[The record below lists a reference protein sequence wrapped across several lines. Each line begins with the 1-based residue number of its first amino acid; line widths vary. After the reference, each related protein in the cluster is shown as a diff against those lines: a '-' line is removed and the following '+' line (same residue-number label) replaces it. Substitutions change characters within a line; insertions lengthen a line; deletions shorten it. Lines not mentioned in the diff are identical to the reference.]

1 MAEKDSRIDA
11 YINKS
16 EEFAKPILNHLRA
29 LIHKACPDVQE
40 IVKWSS
46 PHFDYKDSPL
56 CHMASF
62 KKHCAFGFWK
72 ASLMKDADKL
82 METAKSEEA
91 MGHLGKI
98 TSLKNLPSDKVL
110 IAYIKDAMTLNDAGI
125 KLSGKS
131 KPATKEQQAALKT
144 PDYLEQS
151 FKKHKEA
158 KKVFEAFSYS
168 GKKEYIEWLEDAKTE
183 ATRNK
188 RLETALEWMAEGKSR
203 HWKYK
208 K

>member
-1 MAEKDSRIDA
+1 MGKKDSRIDA
-11 YINKS
+11 YIDQS
-16 EEFAKPILNHLRA
+16 EAFAKPILNHLRE
-29 LIHKACPDVQE
+29 LIHKVCPDVQE
-40 IVKWSS
+40 VVKWSF
-46 PHFDYKDSPL
+46 PHFDYKDGPM

-72 ASLMKDADKL
+72 AALMKDEKL
-82 METAKSEEA
+82 MATAKSEEA

-98 TSLKNLPSDKVL
+98 TSLKDLPSDKVL
-110 IAYIKDAMTLNDAGI
+110 TGYIKEAMKLNEAGI
-125 KLSGKS
+125 KLPSKS
-131 KPATKEQQAALKT
+131 KPAGEAKKEALKT
-144 PDYLEQS
+144 PDYLVQS
-151 FKKHKEA
+151 FKKHQEA

-168 GKKEYIEWLEDAKTE
+168 NKKDYIEWLEEAKTE

-188 RLETALEWMAEGKSR
+188 RLETALEWMAEGKTR

>member
-1 MAEKDSRIDA
+1 MAKTDPRIDS
-11 YINKS
+11 YIERS
-16 EEFAKPILNHLRA
+16 EEFARPILKHIRA
-29 LIHKACPDVQE
+29 LVHKVCPE
-40 IVKWSS
+40 AEETIKWSF
-46 PHFDYKDSPL
+46 PHFDYKGAM

-72 ASLMKDADKL
+72 AALMKDETL
-82 METAKSEEA
+82 MATAKSETA

-98 TSLKNLPSDKVL
+98 TSLKDLPSDKVL
-110 IAYIKDAMTLNDAGI
+110 RGYIKEAMKLNDDGI
-125 KLSGKS
+125 KLPS
-131 KPATKEQQAALKT
+131 KPKPDAEAQKEALKT
-144 PDYLEQS
+144 PDYLVQG
-151 FKKHKEA
+151 FKKHKDA

-168 GKKEYIEWLEDAKTE
+168 NKKDYIEWLEDAKTE

-188 RLETALEWMAEGKSR
+188 RLETALEWMSEGKTR

>member
-1 MAEKDSRIDA
+1 MGKKEPRIDA
-11 YINKS
+11 YINQS

-29 LIHKACPDVQE
+29 LVHKACPEVQE

-46 PHFDYKDSPL
+46 PHFDYKDGPM

-72 ASLMKDADKL
+72 AALMKDETL
-82 METAKSEEA
+82 MATAKSETA

-98 TSLKNLPSDKVL
+98 MSLKDLPPDKVL
-110 IAYIKDAMTLNDAGI
+110 LAYIKEAMKLNDDGI
-125 KLSGKS
+125 KLPSKS
-131 KPATKEQQAALKT
+131 KPATKEQQAALKS
-144 PDYLEQS
+144 PAYLAQS
-151 FKKHKEA
+151 LKKNKA
-158 KKVFEAFSYS
+158 AAAVFEAFSYS
-168 GKKEYIEWLEDAKTE
+168 NKKDYIEWLEEAKTE

-188 RLETALEWMAEGKSR
+188 RLETALEWIAEGKTR

-208 K
+208 T

>member
-1 MAEKDSRIDA
+1 MAKKDPRIDA
-11 YINKS
+11 YIKNS
-16 EEFAKPILNHLRA
+16 EEFAKPVLSHLRE
-29 LIHKACPDVQE
+29 LVHKACPDVQE

-82 METAKSEEA
+82 MQTADSEVA

-98 TSLKNLPSDKVL
+98 TSLKDLPSDKV
-110 IAYIKDAMTLNDAGI
+110 IVAYIKDAMKLNDAGI
-125 KLSGKS
+125 KLSSKS

-144 PDYLEQS
+144 PAYLAAELR
-151 FKKHKEA
+151 KNKTAKE
-158 KKVFEAFSYS
+158 VFDSFSYS
-168 GKKEYIEWLEDAKTE
+168 NKKEYIEWLEDAKTD
-183 ATRNK
+183 ATREK
-188 RLETALEWMAEGKSR
+188 RLETTLEWLSEGKTR

>member
-1 MAEKDSRIDA
+1 MSKKNSRVDA
-11 YINKS
+11 YIDKS
-16 EEFAKPILNHLRA
+16 EAFAKPVLNHLRA
-29 LIHKACPDVQE
+29 LVHKACPEAEE
-40 IVKWSS
+40 IIKWGF
-46 PHFDYKDSPL
+46 PHFDYRGGPM

-72 ASLMKDADKL
+72 AALMKDETL
-82 METAKSEEA
+82 MATAKSEEA

-98 TSLKNLPSDKVL
+98 TSLKDLPSDKVL
-110 IAYIKDAMTLNDAGI
+110 LGYIKEAMKLNEAGI
-125 KLSGKS
+125 KLPSRS
-131 KPATKEQQAALKT
+131 KPATEAQKEALKT
-144 PDYLEQS
+144 PDYLVQS

-168 GKKEYIEWLEDAKTE
+168 NKKDYIEWLEDAKTE

-188 RLETALEWMAEGKSR
+188 RLETALEWMAEGKTR

>member
-1 MAEKDSRIDA
+1 MAKKDKRVDA
-11 YINKS
+11 YIDKS
-16 EEFAKPILNHLRA
+16 EEFAKPVLNHLRA
-29 LIHKACPDVQE
+29 LVHKACPEAEE
-40 IVKWSS
+40 IIKWGS
-46 PHFDYKDSPL
+46 PHFDYQGGPM

-72 ASLMKDADKL
+72 AALMKDETL
-82 METAKSEEA
+82 MATAKSEEA

-98 TSLKNLPSDKVL
+98 TSLKDLPSDKVL
-110 IAYIKDAMTLNDAGI
+110 LGYIKEAMKLNEAGI
-125 KLSGKS
+125 KLPSKS
-131 KPATKEQQAALKT
+131 KPATDAQKEALKT
-144 PDYLEQS
+144 PDYLVQS

-158 KKVFEAFSYS
+158 KTVFEAFSYS
-168 GKKEYIEWLEDAKTE
+168 NKKDYIEWLEDAKTE

-188 RLETALEWMAEGKSR
+188 RLETALEWMAEGKTR